1 MDPTSLRPAFS
12 QRLKGPTSPCL
23 AFSQPLK
30 DPTSP
35 RPASSRPQLFLLQAC
50 PASLPMICPGRSDQ
64 VRISLRRAFSGRS
77 DFSVWPI
84 VCPGRLVPAFPGRF
98 LIHRPRFSSGLIFG
112 CPDSSVYLTYW
123 PTIFLRHS
131 AFENRPVFRKDPGR
145 SDHPPARIDSF
156 GCFWF
161 LNQILTMGCS
171 FAVSLETA
179 SHPLWHC
186 R

>member
-1 MDPTSLRPAFS
+1 MDR
-12 QRLKGPTSPCL
+12 TSPQP
-23 AFSQPLK
+23 ASSQNRK
-30 DPTSP
+30 GPTSP
-35 RPASSRPQLFLLQAC
+35 RPASSRTRLFLLQTC
-50 PASLPMICPGRSDQ
+50 FDSFRMLYSGRSDR
-64 VRISLRRAFSGRS
+64 VRISLRRASSGRS
-77 DFSVWPI
+77 DFS

-98 LIHRPRFSSGLIFG
+98 LIHHPRFSSDPIFG

-123 PTIFLRHS
+123 PKIFLHHS

-161 LNQILTMGCS
+161 LNQTLTMGCS
-171 FAVSLETA
+171 SAVSLETA